1 MLELPSRKGVYT
13 MPNIKSA
20 KKKVLVINRRKQE
33 NKYVKAT
40 IATMTK
46 NFRAT
51 VKDDVAKAEVMLK
64 DIISYI
70 DSAKS
75 KGVIHANN
83 ASRKIARLN
92 ILLDKAKKQNVEPA
106 KEEKVEEKKAEVIEK
121 VEKPIEKKTAAKK
134 TAVKK
139 EPAEK
144 KATKAKAT
152 KKTAKAE

>member
-1 MLELPSRKGVYT
+1 

-33 NKYVKAT
+33 NRYVKST
-40 IATMTK
+40 IATMIK

-51 VKDDVAKAEVMLK
+51 VKDDTAKAEEMLK

-92 ILLDKAKKQNVEPA
+92 ILLNKAKNDKV
-106 KEEKVEEKKAEVIEK
+106 KEEKPAEVKVEVKAEVKEEVK
-121 VEKPIEKKTAAKK
+121 EEKPAKTSSAKK
-134 TAVKK
+134 TPAKKPAEKK
-139 EPAEK
+139 EPAK
-144 KATKAKAT
+144 KETVKKPAAKAKKAKA
-152 KKTAKAE
+152 E

>member
-1 MLELPSRKGVYT
+1 

-33 NKYVKAT
+33 NRYVKST

-51 VKDDVAKAEVMLK
+51 VKEDPAKAETMLK
-64 DIISYI
+64 DIVSYI

-92 ILLDKAKKQNVEPA
+92 ILLDKAKKQEPA
-106 KEEKVEEKKAEVIEK
+106 KEEEK
-121 VEKPIEKKTAAKK
+121 VEVAKPEVEKQAEKQAKKPVAKK
-134 TAVKK
+134 TVAKAKK
-139 EPAEK
+139 EEK
-144 KATKAKAT
+144 
-152 KKTAKAE
+152 

>member
-1 MLELPSRKGVYT
+1 

-33 NKYVKAT
+33 NRYVKST

-51 VKDDVAKAEVMLK
+51 VKDDTAKAEEMLK
-64 DIISYI
+64 DIVSYI

-92 ILLDKAKKQNVEPA
+92 ILLDKAKKQGTAEVAKEPA
-106 KEEKVEEKKAEVIEK
+106 KEEVKVEVKEEVKAEKPAKKATT
-121 VEKPIEKKTAAKK
+121 KTA
-134 TAVKK
+134 TKK

-144 KATKAKAT
+144 KTTAKKAT
-152 KKTAKAE
+152 KKEAK

>member
-1 MLELPSRKGVYT
+1 

-33 NKYVKAT
+33 NRYVKST

-46 NFRAT
+46 NFRAV
-51 VKDDVAKAEVMLK
+51 VKEDYTQAEKMLR

-83 ASRKIARLN
+83 ASRKVARLN
-92 ILLDKAKKQNVEPA
+92 ILLDKAKKQSVVLPSENT
-106 KEEKVEEKKAEVIEK
+106 KEEVKAEVKEGTTTKNSVTEKKPSAKKTVTKTTKKKAE
-121 VEKPIEKKTAAKK
+121 
-134 TAVKK
+134 
-139 EPAEK
+139 
-144 KATKAKAT
+144 
-152 KKTAKAE
+152 

>member
-1 MLELPSRKGVYT
+1 

-33 NKYVKAT
+33 NRYVKST

-51 VKDDVAKAEVMLK
+51 VKEDVSQAETVLK

-83 ASRKIARLN
+83 ASRKVARLN
-92 ILLDKAKKQNVEPA
+92 ILLDKAKKQVSSPSEEVKESANVE
-106 KEEKVEEKKAEVIEK
+106 VEEKPSKK
-121 VEKPIEKKTAAKK
+121 VSSEKKST
-134 TAVKK
+134 T
-139 EPAEK
+139 
-144 KATKAKAT
+144 T
-152 KKTAKAE
+152 KKTATKKNAE